1 MHTIKEACG
10 DGLMMLLNRCRVV
23 EIETNMKMGSGPA
36 LVSEGE
42 WWQGTTH
49 GTLTG

>member
-1 MHTIKEACG
+1 MMA
-10 DGLMMLLNRCRVV
+10 MLLNRCRVV

-49 GTLTG
+49 GIGTSTG